1 MGVYYI
7 TDNSLPEL
15 ETSSRVLADLN
26 DHLSDWLKRTQKSEK
41 PEFREVVPP
50 DGQKFKRYRLE
61 VRWCCYIEIFTHV
74 TYDTLESVAMQ

>member
-41 PEFREVVPP
+41 PEFREVLSP

-61 VRWCCYIEIFTHV
+61 AMTQPPRLDTFVRTKTI
-74 TYDTLESVAMQ
+74 A